1 MNKHSYYPVC
11 DGGQANVIL
20 LVVFSELCP
29 HQHLMSWGRGEMET
43 PEGQKA
49 ISACYRAGL

>member
-29 HQHLMSWGRGEMET
+29 HQHLMSWGRAEMET
-43 PEGQKA
+43 PEGRKA